1 MGARPEFL
9 LRLTFSFDVVGVA
22 NDSGL
27 GHFRVARLHRT
38 EAKRQNMWEGEH
50 LTPQMTAP
58 AGRTWPVLTI
68 ASSTSAVPSLWPLML
83 MTSSIRPVIW

>member
-1 MGARPEFL
+1 MTAVSGTSGWLACPEQ
-9 LRLTFSFDVVGVA
+9 
-22 NDSGL
+22 
-27 GHFRVARLHRT
+27 
-38 EAKRQNMWEGEH
+38 KQNMWESEH
-50 LTPQMTAP
+50 LTLEMTAP